1 MIHGAH
7 PNAPV
12 TAHHVNIARA
22 RDCDNC
28 RGWGSVVNNGRFELC
43 PVCQIPAQAP

>member
-12 TAHHVNIARA
+12 STRHVNIARA

-28 RGWGSVVNNGRFELC
+28 RGWGSVVKQGQFELC
-43 PVCQIPAQAP
+43 PVCQSPARTP